1 MSSKNQVRLTVY
13 EFASNVRDFL
23 TQFIFS
29 RMFHYVPPESFW
41 FNNITNAILETH
53 SYMLS
58 SDACIF
64 RLSPSRNCFV
74 AWDKW
79 PDQLHATASLLQSG
93 ESNPYLLHECQGY
106 HTIAKPNSLLA
117 CSEKFVSK
125 FPEIWFKCTR
135 VSIEIQLISTI
146 LLWKIRTFRIINIP
160 LCRFGNSLYAAIWI

>member
-1 MSSKNQVRLTVY
+1 MYHPNLFGLIISKMP
-13 EFASNVRDFL
+13 F
-23 TQFIFS
+23 
-29 RMFHYVPPESFW
+29 
-41 FNNITNAILETH
+41 LETH

-58 SDACIF
+58 SEYLLHECQGLLDLCACIF
-64 RLSPSRNCFV
+64 RLSPNRNCFV

-106 HTIAKPNSLLA
+106 HTIAKLNSLLA

-125 FPEIWFKCTR
+125 FHQIWFKCTR

>member
-1 MSSKNQVRLTVY
+1 MYHPNLFGLIISQMP
-13 EFASNVRDFL
+13 F
-23 TQFIFS
+23 
-29 RMFHYVPPESFW
+29 
-41 FNNITNAILETH
+41 LETH

-64 RLSPSRNCFV
+64 RLSPSCNCFV

-106 HTIAKPNSLLA
+106 HTIAKLNSLLA

-125 FPEIWFKCTR
+125 FHEIWFKCTR

-146 LLWKIRTFRIINIP
+146 LIWKIRTFRIINIT
-160 LCRFGNSLYAAIWI
+160 LFRFGTHYMLRSESKFLVLL